1 MAWCSWFSVLRSF
14 GLNPVP
20 STRIALSCACSGVR
34 RSRSRSPRSPLY
46 IVIML
51 SLSLNALA
59 FNVQAPSRS
68 VHQRACAPTM
78 TSGEEQL
85 LSRFGTPCMHRH
97 CLSVEAPLV
106 AACWHAACSQLE
118 SPGGLPLHKPRC
130 ALMCTRTLWNLRPA
144 DGGPDDLAPL
154 RAAARRRGHGGGA
167 PCGVRHAG
175 CRRGRHVLRAPA
187 SLRIREL
194 TPAQRACPKAGRS
207 R

>member
-1 MAWCSWFSVLRSF
+1 MGCGFGAGGRAVKNGVVLLVF
-14 GLNPVP
+14 GIRIFWPKAC
-20 STRIALSCACSGVR
+20 TGIALSCACSGVR

-106 AACWHAACSQLE
+106 AACWHAAF
-118 SPGGLPLHKPRC
+118 
-130 ALMCTRTLWNLRPA
+130 
-144 DGGPDDLAPL
+144 
-154 RAAARRRGHGGGA
+154 
-167 PCGVRHAG
+167 
-175 CRRGRHVLRAPA
+175 
-187 SLRIREL
+187 
-194 TPAQRACPKAGRS
+194 
-207 R
+207 